1 MTGPEKVVVF
11 LGLVGEEVAGE
22 LVAQLAPNELLQ
34 LRGLGKAGVIAHGD
48 ITEVFN
54 DLTEKAANAGLSLDS
69 SSDSLCTGLTK
80 EHWTEEA
87 ILTGLEAEDAELA
100 EQVRAAMLTFED
112 LQTVDDQSLQT
123 LARRIDRDQW
133 AVALRTAST
142 RLKET
147 LIRNMSERA
156 TDLLKEDMDAVGPV
170 RLSVVEAAQKA
181 ILETATALEEAG
193 TIQLR
198 SRTDDSFV

>member
-69 SSDSLCTGLTK
+69 SSDDLCTGLTK

-87 ILTGLEAEDAELA
+87 ILIGLEAEDAEWA

-123 LARRIDRDQW
+123 LARGIDRDQW

-147 LIRNMSERA
+147 LFRNMSERA
-156 TDLLKEDMDAVGPV
+156 TDLLKENMDAVGPV

>member
-69 SSDSLCTGLTK
+69 SSDYLCTGLTK

-100 EQVRAAMLTFED
+100 EQVRAEMLTFED

-147 LIRNMSERA
+147 LFRNMSERA

-198 SRTDDSFV
+198 SRTNDSLV

>member
-1 MTGPEKVVVF
+1 
-11 LGLVGEEVAGE
+11 
-22 LVAQLAPNELLQ
+22 
-34 LRGLGKAGVIAHGD
+34 
-48 ITEVFN
+48 
-54 DLTEKAANAGLSLDS
+54 
-69 SSDSLCTGLTK
+69 
-80 EHWTEEA
+80 
-87 ILTGLEAEDAELA
+87 
-100 EQVRAAMLTFED
+100 MLTFED

-123 LARRIDRDQW
+123 LARGIDRDQW

-147 LIRNMSERA
+147 LFRNMSERA

-170 RLSVVEAAQKA
+170 RLSGVEAAQKA